1 MTPTVT
7 STGRALA
14 ERRERILHRV
24 LVATAVLAGIAY
36 VPGMWAAYGEE
47 LWGLMVADTL
57 AYGVILVFA
66 FVRRIPYAV
75 RAGGFVAVVYILAL
89 VLMVQLGPMGAG
101 TVWLAAGPVL
111 AAVFFRTRGALTA
124 LSLTTL
130 ILVALGIMIH
140 LDPGLVGGRLP
151 EVEYTL
157 VAWLANAGSILFLTA
172 VLSLSVAALVRWL
185 EGTLSQ
191 STQAAE
197 ELRGANLAL
206 EREAAERQ
214 RLQDRL
220 LQSQK
225 MEALGTL
232 AGGIAHDFNNLLVPI
247 LANARDLQSRLSEGA
262 PERDELD
269 EVLDSAGRAR
279 ELVQQVLAFSRS
291 SSRKRNATAVDPV
304 VEEVGT
310 LLRRTR
316 PPGIELDVHLEAGD
330 ARVYAN
336 SGELHQ
342 VLMNLATNGLLA
354 MESDSGTLLL
364 ATALDRDEGVVTLQV
379 SDTGRGM
386 SAEVTERAF
395 DPFFTT
401 REPGQG
407 TGLGLA
413 TVHGIVT
420 GLGGRVELESQ
431 PGEGTTVRV
440 HLPELRATEAEEK
453 PAAPPEA
460 RIETHDPATV
470 TSWEG
475 TSANAPRILVVDDE
489 ETVRRVIG
497 RMLER
502 EGYRVVE
509 AADGAAALETLAQ
522 DLDGVDLVIT
532 DHAMPKMTG
541 IELATQMKDIRPDLP
556 ILLTSGFLDPSLL
569 QGAREAGVFAT
580 LDKPYENDEL
590 TQLVRRGLEA
600 SAR

>member
-232 AGGIAHDFNNLLVPI
+232 AGGIAHDFNNMLAAILGNLDLSLLD
-247 LANARDLQSRLSEGA
+247 ANLEGKTRKRLEDAFKASERARDLTRQLLTFAKGGEPIRQTANLAEVIKDSTEFILHGSEVKCRFCFADDLSPVDIDTIQISQVVQNLILNAIQSMPEGGIVDVSCVNVA
-262 PERDELD
+262 
-269 EVLDSAGRAR
+269 AG
-279 ELVQQVLAFSRS
+279 EMSN
-291 SSRKRNATAVDPV
+291 KP
-304 VEEVGT
+304 
-310 LLRRTR
+310 
-316 PPGIELDVHLEAGD
+316 LEAD
-330 ARVYAN
+330 KDYVQ
-336 SGELHQ
+336 LII
-342 VLMNLATNGLLA
+342 
-354 MESDSGTLLL
+354 SDQGKGI
-364 ATALDRDEGVVTLQV
+364 AADIIDKV
-379 SDTGRGM
+379 
-386 SAEVTERAF
+386 F
-395 DPFFTT
+395 DPYFSTKS
-401 REPGQG
+401 QG
-407 TGLGLA
+407 SGLGLSI
-413 TVHGIVT
+413 VHSII
-420 GLGGRVELESQ
+420 SKH
-431 PGEGTTVRV
+431 EGHIEVDSV
-440 HLPELRATEAEEK
+440 PEKGTRFIIYL
-453 PAAPPEA
+453 PAAADHAQVEQEQLQQLNTKA
-460 RIETHDPATV
+460 LKGKV
-470 TSWEG
+470 
-475 TSANAPRILVVDDE
+475 LVMDDE
-489 ETVRRVIG
+489 EPVRQTICL
-497 RMLER
+497 MLE
-502 EGYRVVE
+502 EFGLE
-509 AADGAAALETLAQ
+509 SITAADGQEAVRIYQQSLDTETPIRLLIMDLTVPGGMGGKEAAQEILA
-522 DLDGVDLVIT
+522 
-532 DHAMPKMTG
+532 
-541 IELATQMKDIRPDLP
+541 
-556 ILLTSGFLDPSLL
+556 LDP
-569 QGAREAGVFAT
+569 GARIIVSSGYSQDPIMAKYKDYGFFAV
-580 LDKPYENDEL
+580 LAKPFSLDEL
-590 TQLVRRGLEA
+590 QKVLHQGLMDK
-600 SAR
+600 